1 MVYKG
6 AFRHGFF
13 DLQTAWSWYNRRSE
27 GRPNQNVL
35 ARFIEVETK
44 ILAPFTPHLAEEIWK
59 ATGHR
64 GFVVEAPF
72 PEVVAGEIDPAAEA
86 AETLLQSTLQDVR
99 EILKVTGISPHR
111 IALYVAPEWKFRVHR
126 IAHDLA
132 RQGPIAMNVL
142 MNQALAEPGL
152 RERSKEVAAYAKR
165 LSEDLRHTKSDE
177 LDRVAQIDE
186 LSMFRENLAF
196 LTKEFGAPVDVY
208 RADDPARWD
217 PAKKADHAVPGRPA
231 IFVE

>member
-1 MVYKG
+1 M
-6 AFRHGFF
+6 
-13 DLQTAWSWYNRRSE
+13 RRT
-27 GRPNQNVL
+27 L
-35 ARFIEVETK
+35 LITY
-44 ILAPFTPHLAEEIWK
+44 
-59 ATGHR
+59 
-64 GFVVEAPF
+64 
-72 PEVVAGEIDPAAEA
+72 PAAEA